1 VTMSDPAST
10 LGSMCRNITAL
21 RGLEPAAT
29 PEEIQAAALQYV
41 RKVGGLSSI
50 SPANRSA
57 VDVAV
62 AEIAA
67 ATTRLL
73 ADLPERKVPPKSVP
87 PLRRPEVLARIEARG

>member
-1 VTMSDPAST
+1 MSAPAAT
-10 LGSMCRNITAL
+10 LGNMCRNITAL

-29 PEEIQAAALQYV
+29 PEEIHAAALQYV

-50 SPANRSA
+50 SETNRAA
-57 VDVAV
+57 VEVAV

-73 ADLPERKVPPKSVP
+73 AELPERKVPPKSVP
-87 PLRRPEVLARIEARG
+87 PLRRPEVRARIEARG